1 MPDYTP
7 HQRGII
13 RRYYEHRDDI
23 LVQRV
28 MELVSQLYVA
38 ESEKERDRLWRRVE
52 KALPQLD
59 LPKSQVAALLDGRD
73 VSALAK
79 AVEKLF

>member
-1 MPDYTP
+1 MAGYTP

-13 RRYYEHRDDI
+13 RRYYENRDHI

-38 ESEKERDRLWRRVE
+38 ETDKDRDRLWKRVE
-52 KALPQLD
+52 KALPQLG
-59 LPKSQVAALLDGRD
+59 LPPSQVRELLANRD
-73 VSALAK
+73 VASLAK
-79 AVEKLF
+79 AVERVF